1 MGLVLVVVGKVVF
14 QAPQKIMPLFLAFA
28 VLMFSKRFMTTRG
41 VMMTSRGSGMG
52 MGMGFVFAVATVT
65 AISKSFKITTFQGI
79 SRTGVNG
86 EALYSHMRVG
96 MFEVSA
102 FYSVRHGVPGMVVGM
117 VACMVVTVLVRL
129 SVSALD
135 TRGNRLG
142 INGSCEAEKA
152 SVSNEGLGDHCRLK
166 YE

>member
-1 MGLVLVVVGKVVF
+1 MGLVFVLVGKVVF

-28 VLMFSKRFMTTRG
+28 VLMFSKRFVTTRG
-41 VMMTSRGSGMG
+41 VMMTGRGSGMG

-65 AISKSFKITTFQGI
+65 AISKSFKITSFHI
-79 SRTGVNG
+79 IRRTGVNG
-86 EALYSHMRVG
+86 EALDSHMRVG
-96 MFEVSA
+96 KCEVSA
-102 FYSVRHGVPGMVVGM
+102 IYGVRHGVTGMVVGM
-117 VACMVVTVLVRL
+117 VVTMTVLVRL

-135 TRGNRLG
+135 TRGSRLG
-142 INGSCEAEKA
+142 INGSREAEKA